1 MKKIMLLTTAAV
13 LALGVISLA
22 YAKEKDSQVVVNKP
36 FKTEI
41 SKVVSQDRNEMNN
54 YMVDIMRESGY
65 EDIANEVE
73 KGNYKAM
80 DDFMNN
86 ITEED
91 FQKMIDIM
99 KKSGN
104 GNMSNMMESIGR
116 EGMIEMHNSMGG
128 AEACHGLNGNT
139 NENINE
145 NRSTNNNVAPNGMM
159 NRSTNNNITPNRM
172 MDRSL

>member
-13 LALGVISLA
+13 LALGVTSLA

-41 SKVVSQDRNEMNN
+41 SKVVSQDRNEINN
-54 YMVDIMRESGY
+54 DMVDIMKKNGY
-65 EDIANEVE
+65 ENIANEVE

-91 FQKMIDIM
+91 FQKMIDII

-104 GNMSNMMESIGR
+104 ENMANMMESIGR

-128 AEACHGLNGNT
+128 AEACHGSNGNT
-139 NENINE
+139 NE

-159 NRSTNNNITPNRM
+159 NRS
-172 MDRSL
+172 L